1 MVSVS
6 QLIIGHYV
14 NIHNFETQ
22 YFSSIPKIDH
32 NQVFSSSNRK
42 PVHEALDQFRPQLPP
57 PIPGYASKWRKKPN
71 LRKESLNNVKQ
82 MTLDGAELLV
92 STEKTTK
99 NEKEIDKTLV
109 EKMDRVIESPKAEGT
124 EPKPIAEDHVLKVLR
139 NANVEITPELK
150 RNVPPYADFESMYGS
165 TPIILGLEHC
175 QTFRDKVPAK
185 DRLIGPAG

>member
-1 MVSVS
+1 
-6 QLIIGHYV
+6 
-14 NIHNFETQ
+14 
-22 YFSSIPKIDH
+22 
-32 NQVFSSSNRK
+32 
-42 PVHEALDQFRPQLPP
+42 
-57 PIPGYASKWRKKPN
+57 
-71 LRKESLNNVKQ
+71 

-165 TPIILGLEHC
+165 MPIILGLEHC